1 MTGYRPIMDRD
12 KVEVNKNAKEEQ
24 GQYPFWSIRDLFNG
38 QKRDLILVGPTWK
51 MMDLSTPTG
60 KAIRT
65 TVSLLFIL
73 RLLKDS
79 TVS

>member
-1 MTGYRPIMDRD
+1 MTGYWPIMDRD

-24 GQYPFWSIRDLFNG
+24 GQYPTIRDLFNG
-38 QKRDLILVGPTWK
+38 QKRDLILAGPTWK

-60 KAIRT
+60 KPIRT
-65 TVSLLFIL
+65 PVSLLFIL